1 MISTVYLQNH
11 LFPFILCLD
20 LWDADSAPVYVRV
33 LFMSVEAGAGLSL
46 VVFMVA
52 MNVAVVDLDQIS
64 DQLQKR
70 GLLFSRSC
78 VSKLSRLVETA
89 NIANAN
95 TVTIMTKTVSTS
107 LANEPTPFDSAVQAN
122 DVMVPNIL
130 PSLPEWLGRGMV
142 FFNFLSPDV
151 NLFFG
156 PGAVDDDFIYYSH
169 I

>member
-1 MISTVYLQNH
+1 
-11 LFPFILCLD
+11 
-20 LWDADSAPVYVRV
+20 
-33 LFMSVEAGAGLSL
+33 MSVEAGAGLSL
-46 VVFMVA
+46 VIFMVA

-64 DQLQKR
+64 DQLQKS

-89 NIANAN
+89 NITNAN
-95 TVTIMTKTVSTS
+95 TVTVMTKTVSTS
-107 LANEPTPFDSAVQAN
+107 LTNEPTPFDSAVQAN

-156 PGAVDDDFIYYSH
+156 PGAMDDDFIYYSH